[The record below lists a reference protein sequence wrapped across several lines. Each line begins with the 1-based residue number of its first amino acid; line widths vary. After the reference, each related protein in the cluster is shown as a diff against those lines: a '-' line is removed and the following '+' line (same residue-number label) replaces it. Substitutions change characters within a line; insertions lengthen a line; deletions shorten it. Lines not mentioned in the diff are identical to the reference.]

1 MANRVTA
8 VKKMSEV
15 YAYNNETYPVWCAA
29 TDDKETGG
37 TYSCTAAAIA
47 DARSL
52 EGIPRASAKSFILC
66 STLVSPPVPAGCV
79 LSPPPPADQAADGV

>member
-1 MANRVTA
+1 
-8 VKKMSEV
+8 MSEV

-52 EGIPRASAKSFILC
+52 EDGGD
-66 STLVSPPVPAGCV
+66 ST
-79 LSPPPPADQAADGV
+79 